1 MIQRLQTV
9 FLTLATAVNGA
20 SIFTPLA
27 GRAMQDPQG
36 WIGILYL
43 GLLAISLTLSLYAIF
58 LYSNRRKQ
66 MKWVRFAGL
75 GQAGSIAVGGAI
87 AFSLGGIGTFM
98 IQELLSLL
106 LLVVAAFSLWQ
117 AHRLI
122 RKDQEL
128 VDSMN
133 RIR

>member
-1 MIQRLQTV
+1 
-9 FLTLATAVNGA
+9 
-20 SIFTPLA
+20 
-27 GRAMQDPQG
+27 MQDPKG

-43 GLLAISLTLSLYAIF
+43 GFLAVSLVLSLYAIF
-58 LYSNRRKQ
+58 LYSDRRKQ
-66 MKWVRFAGL
+66 MRWVRFAGL
-75 GQAGSIAVGGAI
+75 GQAGTVAIGGAI
-87 AFSLGGIGTFM
+87 ALSLGGIGTFM

-106 LLVVAAFSLWQ
+106 LLLVAAFSLWQ

>member
-1 MIQRLQTV
+1 
-9 FLTLATAVNGA
+9 
-20 SIFTPLA
+20 
-27 GRAMQDPQG
+27 MQDPQE
-36 WIGILYL
+36 WIGMLFL
-43 GLLAISLTLSLYAIF
+43 ALLAISLILSIFAIF
-58 LYSNRRKQ
+58 LYSDRRKQ
-66 MKWVRFAGL
+66 MRWVRFAGL
-75 GQAGSIAVGGAI
+75 GQAGTVAVGGAI
-87 AFSLGGIGTFM
+87 AFSLGGIGTFLV
-98 IQELLSLL
+98 QELLSLL

>member
-1 MIQRLQTV
+1 M
-9 FLTLATAVNGA
+9 A
-20 SIFTPLA
+20 
-27 GRAMQDPQG
+27 
-36 WIGILYL
+36 
-43 GLLAISLTLSLYAIF
+43 LLAVSLVLSLYAIF
-58 LYSNRRKQ
+58 LYADRRKQ
-66 MKWVRFAGL
+66 MHWVRLAGL
-75 GQAGSIAVGGAI
+75 SQAGSIAVGGAI

-106 LLVVAAFSLWQ
+106 LLVVAAISLWQ

-128 VDSMN
+128 VDSMH

>member
-1 MIQRLQTV
+1 M
-9 FLTLATAVNGA
+9 FLILAALVNGA
-20 SIFTPLA
+20 SLLTPLLK
-27 GRAMQDPQG
+27 RAMQDPQG
-36 WIGILYL
+36 WVGSLFVT
-43 GLLAISLTLSLYAIF
+43 LLVLALVLSIFAIF
-58 LYSNRRKQ
+58 LYADRPKQ
-66 MKWVRFAGL
+66 MRWVRFAGL
-75 GQAGSIAVGGAI
+75 AQAGSVAVGAAI
-87 AFSLGGIGTFM
+87 TFSLGGVGTFM

-106 LLVVAAFSLWQ
+106 LLMVGAISLWQ